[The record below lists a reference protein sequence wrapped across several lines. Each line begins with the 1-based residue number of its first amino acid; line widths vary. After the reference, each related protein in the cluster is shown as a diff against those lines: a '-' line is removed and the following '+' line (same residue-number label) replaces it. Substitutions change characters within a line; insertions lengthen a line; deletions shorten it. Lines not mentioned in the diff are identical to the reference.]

1 MAKKKKRQSQSR
13 KSTRRNNPVIA
24 PAAMGYSAS
33 SQEHDGLS
41 QRINKLLR
49 KRLFKPALTELKKLY
64 DTKPTPRL
72 ESLVIQVYLSQ
83 IYDLYCSNLP
93 IEAAALVTQ
102 IKTRYPERLNQI
114 EQAHAAALIATGRI
128 DAVIAPLANPALDRE
143 QREAL
148 EKLLKQHLLNPR
160 LLAESSALPA
170 DHPLRVGAA
179 AIVAAFTQAVTGP
192 VDDNS
197 IALPEISRRS
207 PLAPWKLLIRAIALF
222 YRGDDEGC
230 LRTLEG
236 LESSSAASL
245 VKPVL
250 KGLIAGEFRAET
262 ESERVLSKLLTG
274 NNSSV
279 TTALEDFNAALKVQ
293 GATKIIGKYKVLS
306 GLIAQHYP
314 ELSPKLDLYFISASL
329 LAELSP
335 NDILKHI
342 KQFKHS
348 SFSTKALAIYYELQ
362 GQIVTAILMWY
373 FFLEHAVYETWLQP
387 NSELHAAL
395 YDHCADMVKRINKN
409 ELDRLRFSMPPEI
422 PASLPHYLPP
432 SYVNPGQATAHEI
445 VNFCFYPEKL
455 FERAAEICPD
465 RYVYLGWLDWLDL
478 TNAHWRDT
486 EALLEKWS
494 SAFPNDLDPL
504 LLLVSE
510 AQKRNAHKKAL
521 IYLAKA
527 EKIDSLNPLVRK
539 QQAVIAF
546 GIARNHLEHEKFSLL
561 QKDIATLQ
569 NLPAMKDADRPAL
582 ILALQI
588 AMGRICEDYAQE
600 LQEREREL
608 ARLLGSNAA
617 KEYLLN
623 ALLRATAWH
632 KYAIEPA
639 TLGQPTDPGKTLAG
653 SIASLVILAQEFNL
667 FIDIPLKIEASI
679 VKDVKANG
687 QAIDLNRLKALGN
700 YALTQFFPK
709 LAYYVSA
716 VGIRQISPLIGHF
729 LLIRSDSLPPQG
741 DSGKRGYDC
750 LRAANYYARIYNDQG
765 LLKQIAEWQQFDFPF
780 GFMTKRPA
788 QIELKATPDEVT
800 AILALER
807 QSDDYSRKKK
817 PPPAAALPKPKASAP
832 QTAGAQQKSFFDKF
846 NMESDSNEPPDK
858 KTADFIKKCE
868 AFMDILPPRDKK
880 KVKKLLDI
888 LNREGDSASFHKA
901 LDQFLNDLNL

>member
-1 MAKKKKRQSQSR
+1 
-13 KSTRRNNPVIA
+13 
-24 PAAMGYSAS
+24 
-33 SQEHDGLS
+33 
-41 QRINKLLR
+41 
-49 KRLFKPALTELKKLY
+49 
-64 DTKPTPRL
+64 
-72 ESLVIQVYLSQ
+72 
-83 IYDLYCSNLP
+83 
-93 IEAAALVTQ
+93 
-102 IKTRYPERLNQI
+102 
-114 EQAHAAALIATGRI
+114 
-128 DAVIAPLANPALDRE
+128 
-143 QREAL
+143 
-148 EKLLKQHLLNPR
+148 
-160 LLAESSALPA
+160 
-170 DHPLRVGAA
+170 
-179 AIVAAFTQAVTGP
+179 
-192 VDDNS
+192 
-197 IALPEISRRS
+197 
-207 PLAPWKLLIRAIALF
+207 
-222 YRGDDEGC
+222 
-230 LRTLEG
+230 
-236 LESSSAASL
+236 
-245 VKPVL
+245 
-250 KGLIAGEFRAET
+250 
-262 ESERVLSKLLTG
+262 
-274 NNSSV
+274 
-279 TTALEDFNAALKVQ
+279 
-293 GATKIIGKYKVLS
+293 
-306 GLIAQHYP
+306 
-314 ELSPKLDLYFISASL
+314 
-329 LAELSP
+329 
-335 NDILKHI
+335 
-342 KQFKHS
+342 
-348 SFSTKALAIYYELQ
+348 
-362 GQIVTAILMWY
+362 MWY

-546 GIARNHLEHEKFSLL
+546 GIANNHLEHEKFSLL

-817 PPPAAALPKPKASAP
+817 PPPAAAPPKPKASAP

-880 KVKKLLDI
+880 KIKKLLDI